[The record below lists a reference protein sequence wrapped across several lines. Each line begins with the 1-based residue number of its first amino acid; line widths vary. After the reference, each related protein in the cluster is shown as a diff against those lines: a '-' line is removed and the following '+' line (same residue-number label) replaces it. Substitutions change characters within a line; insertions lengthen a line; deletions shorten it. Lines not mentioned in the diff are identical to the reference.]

1 MPHLLLCVQARVSV
15 TWEIDWIVYRVDA
28 LTLRLTCLR
37 MDIGVVVYVRAHVY
51 VDLGTVG

>member
-28 LTLRLTCLR
+28 LAPGLSCLCTA
-37 MDIGVVVYVRAHVY
+37 IGGGVYVRAHGY
-51 VDLGTVG
+51 MDLGTAC